1 MKKDFK
7 RILFEERAIKS
18 AIRRVARN
26 VARDYEGQTPVLVGI
41 LRGAAFFMV
50 HLAQQIEIPL
60 EIEFVQASSYGN
72 GFRSSGRLRRGLET
86 EFDPKGRHVLLVDD
100 ILDTGLTLSRLHRD
114 FEKRG
119 AASVKSAVLF
129 DKKIARKA
137 PYEADYAGLAAPDAW
152 LTGWGLDCKG
162 LYRQCR
168 FVGVLRKVSKS

>member
-1 MKKDFK
+1 MRNDFD
-7 RILFEERAIKS
+7 RILFEERAIKA
-18 AIRRVARN
+18 AIRRVARR
-26 VARDYEGQTPVLVGI
+26 VARDYEGRTPVLVGI

-86 EFDPKGRHVLLVDD
+86 AFDPKGRHVLLVDD
-100 ILDTGLTLSRLHRD
+100 ILDTGLTLSRLHRE

-119 AASVKSAVLF
+119 VASVKSAVLF
-129 DKKIARKA
+129 DKKSSRQEA
-137 PYEADYAGLAAPDAW
+137 YEADYAGLAAPDAW
-152 LTGWGLDCKG
+152 LTGWGLDSQG

-168 FVGVLRKVSKS
+168 FVGVLRSAAR